1 MELFRANT
9 KWKIMLMI
17 IGAAILV
24 ISIIYSNHL
33 AHKLLVNEQRNISLY
48 KKAVDGLIAAN
59 DISSESEL
67 DEQYLNLLTSIV
79 DSFPL
84 PVIYQD
90 EKGKLEGLNF
100 NEKNNNDS
108 IFLQNKIQSF
118 LNKGLTP
125 IQFTGY
131 ASNIYYFNSSVIDQ
145 LKLFPIIQLSLIALY
160 IALGYFLFNTSK
172 REEESR
178 IWAGMAKETAHQL
191 GTPISAILG
200 WVEYLKM
207 KYEQDP
213 ENAEVLQELSKDV
226 SRLELVADRFSKI
239 GSDPVLV
246 TEDVFTVLD
255 EVKSYLQ
262 RRAARKVV
270 FQFKLP
276 SEPIYAPMNRHLFSW
291 VIENLLR
298 NALDAMPEQG
308 TIKCIV
314 YIHNKNVVIELSDTG
329 HGIPSNRFK
338 EVFKP
343 GYSTKKRGW
352 GLGLSLSK
360 RIIEEYHKGKIFVKS
375 SIPNQETTFSIELP
389 LV

>member
-1 MELFRANT
+1 MGLYRANT

-33 AHKLLVNEQRNISLY
+33 AHKLLVNEQKNISLY
-48 KKAVDGLIAAN
+48 KKAIDGLIASN
-59 DISSESEL
+59 EL
-67 DEQYLNLLTSIV
+67 DSDSDINDQHLSLLTSIV

-90 EKGKLEGLNF
+90 EIGKLEGANF
-100 NEKNNNDS
+100 NEKLNNDS
-108 IFLQNKIQSF
+108 IYLQNKIESF
-118 LNKGLTP
+118 LQKGLTP
-125 IQFTGY
+125 IHFTGY
-131 ASNIYYFNSSVIDQ
+131 ASKIYYFNSTVIDQ
-145 LKLFPIIQLSLIALY
+145 LKLFPVIQLSLIALY

-213 ENAEVLQELSKDV
+213 ENAEVLLELSKDV

-246 TEDVFTVLD
+246 REDVFVVLD
-255 EVKSYLQ
+255 DVKSYLQ
-262 RRAARKVV
+262 RRAARKVT
-270 FQFKLP
+270 FQFDP
-276 SEPIYAPMNRHLFSW
+276 PFEPIYAEMNKHLFSW

-308 TIKCIV
+308 RIKCIV
-314 YIHNKNVVIELSDTG
+314 YKQNKHAVIEISDTG
-329 HGIPSNRFK
+329 HGIPSNRFNDI
-338 EVFKP
+338 FKP

-375 SIPNQETTFSIELP
+375 SVPNQETTFSINLP
-389 LV
+389 L